1 MKGKGGTV
9 KLLKLNISKIFIF
22 FCVYVLAGPLLFA
35 EANQTTLKTQ
45 NDKESY
51 SIGYQVGLSMK
62 ADNVEVDFSKLTQGL
77 QDGINNKQPLL
88 SQDEIKT
95 LIVSLKKKSRD
106 AQARKIQEQIVKNG
120 QESEKFLEENKKKE
134 GVKTTKSGL
143 QYLVLTEGKGISP
156 QADDFVKVH
165 YRGTFIDGKEFDSS
179 YAKGEPIKV
188 QTDGVI
194 KGWSEALPMMKVGSK
209 WRLFVPPDLAY
220 GRSGLGQRIPPN
232 KVLVFDMEL
241 LAVEKTGEAAKQ
253 PKDQAGR
260 QSAGKKMTMTG
271 EIAKAEHG
279 YIIRSKRN
287 NVPSEIYTILNPN
300 TKVLDA
306 YVKSKKTISIDV
318 HIVSGD
324 NVNIEKLDGQKYRA
338 VQSAGANT
346 VRKLSITGA
355 IAKTEYGYVIQSK
368 RDTILSTIYTI
379 LNPNPQVLDKYVKS
393 GKDIPVEIR
402 IVSGDN
408 VNIEKIDGK
417 KYTSTP

>member
-1 MKGKGGTV
+1 M
-9 KLLKLNISKIFIF
+9 LKLNMGKVLIFLCF
-22 FCVYVLAGPLLFA
+22 YAWAGTLLFA
-35 EANQTTLKTQ
+35 AENKATLKTQ

-62 ADNVEVDFSKLTQGL
+62 ADGVEVDFGRLIDGL
-77 QDGINNKQPLL
+77 QDGIKNNKPRL
-88 SQDEIKT
+88 SQDEMKT
-95 LIVSLKKKSRD
+95 LIVSLKKQSRD
-106 AQARKIQEQIVKNG
+106 AQMRKTQEQIVKNG

-143 QYLVLTEGKGISP
+143 QYLVLTEGKGTSP

-165 YRGTFIDGKEFDSS
+165 YKGAFIDGKEFDSS
-179 YAKGEPIKV
+179 YTKGEPIKV
-188 QTDGVI
+188 QADGVI

-220 GRSGLGQRIPPN
+220 GRSGMGQRIPPN
-232 KVLVFDMEL
+232 KVLIFDMEL
-241 LAVEKTGEAAKQ
+241 LAVEKAGEAAQQ
-253 PKDQAGR
+253 PKGQTSR
-260 QSAGKKMTMTG
+260 QSTEKKMTMTG

-306 YVKSKKTISIDV
+306 YVKSKKTVSIDV

-324 NVNIEKLDGQKYRA
+324 NVNIEKLDGREYRA

-379 LNPNPQVLDKYVKS
+379 LNPNPQVLDKYLKS